1 LHFIR
6 VTGGNRLPNS
16 SDRTIFAMG
25 DLGKAVAIAFLAIA
39 AFIARPPPAKA
50 DDDGGIRLV
59 TQNMYVGSS
68 FAALSAA
75 QNPAQLL
82 AAVALI
88 YNNVLASKP
97 AERAAA
103 MAREIAQ
110 HRPDLVALQEAS
122 LLRTGNGG
130 PATTVRSDFVQL
142 LLDELAG
149 LGHRYRAVAIIPG
162 LDAQAPSALGFNVRI
177 TNQDA
182 ILVRGDP
189 SNELQVSNLQIEQ
202 FGIKLTVPTLLGPFS
217 DPRGWAAIDVKMHGR
232 SFRFVT
238 THLDSVVPAIRVAQA
253 KKLLLTAA
261 NTTLPVVMAGD
272 FNIAADT
279 GLDPSFPAYQA
290 IINAGFTDAWQSKR
304 APEPGFTA
312 HQAENLLNPTS
323 LLNHRVDLVLFRG
336 GFGIADISLIGN
348 QVADRTS
355 SGLWPSD
362 HAGIAATLRL
372 PSRQADN
379 R

>member
-1 LHFIR
+1 M
-6 VTGGNRLPNS
+6 PNS
-16 SDRTIFAMG
+16 IDRTTIAFG
-25 DLGKAVAIAFLAIA
+25 YLSKAAAIASLALAAAIA
-39 AFIARPPPAKA
+39 VLPPAKA

-68 FAALSAA
+68 NAALAAA
-75 QNPAQLL
+75 QTPQQLL
-82 AAVALI
+82 AAVATI
-88 YNNVLASKP
+88 YNNILASKP

-103 MAREIAQ
+103 MAREIAR
-110 HRPDLVALQEAS
+110 HHPDLIALQEAA
-122 LLRTGNGG
+122 LLRTGTGG
-130 PATTVRSDFVQL
+130 PATTVRVDFVQS

-149 LGHRYRAVAIIPG
+149 LGQPYRAVAIVPG
-162 LDAQAPSALGFNVRI
+162 LDAQAPSLLGFDVRL

-189 SNELQVSNLQIEQ
+189 SDEVQVSNLQIEQ

-217 DPRGWAAIDVKMHGR
+217 DTRGWAAIDVKLRGR

-253 KKLLLTAA
+253 NELLRTAA
-261 NTTLPVVMAGD
+261 NTNLPVVMAGD
-272 FNIAADT
+272 FNIAADS

-290 IINAGFTDAWQSKR
+290 IINAGFTEAWQSKR
-304 APEPGFTA
+304 APDPGFTCC
-312 HQAENLLNPTS
+312 QAENLLNPTS
-323 LLNHRVDLVLFRG
+323 LLNHRIDLVLARG
-336 GFGIADISLIGN
+336 GFAVADISLIGN
-348 QVADRTS
+348 QPADRTS

-362 HAGIAATLRL
+362 HAGVAATLRL
-372 PSRQADN
+372 PARQADN

>member
-1 LHFIR
+1 MPSPI
-6 VTGGNRLPNS
+6 NRPTIA
-16 SDRTIFAMG
+16 DRRTITTRTLFG
-25 DLGKAVAIAFLAIA
+25 DLGKAIAIACLSVA
-39 AFIARPPPAKA
+39 AFIAGPPPAMA

-75 QNPAQLL
+75 QTPQQLL
-82 AAVALI
+82 AAVATI
-88 YNNVLASKP
+88 YNNILATKP

-103 MAREIAQ
+103 MAREIAR
-110 HRPDLVALQEAS
+110 HRPDLVALQEAAM
-122 LLRTGNGG
+122 LRTGNGG
-130 PATTVRSDFVQL
+130 PATTVRADLLQS

-149 LGHRYRAVAIIPG
+149 LGQRYRAVAIVPG
-162 LDAQAPSALGFNVRI
+162 LDAQVPSALGFDVRVTI
-177 TNQDA
+177 QDA
-182 ILVRGDP
+182 ILVRAGSD
-189 SNELQVSNLQIEQ
+189 ELEVSNLQIEQ
-202 FGIKLTVPTLLGPFS
+202 FGIKLSAPTLVGPFT
-217 DPRGWAAIDVKMHGR
+217 DPRGWTAIDVKMRGHR
-232 SFRFVT
+232 FRFVT

-253 KKLLLTAA
+253 KELLLTAA
-261 NTTLPVVMAGD
+261 NTSLPVVMAGD

-304 APEPGFTA
+304 APDPGFTA

-323 LLNHRVDLVLFRG
+323 VLNHRIDLVLFRG
-336 GFGIADISLIGN
+336 AFGVAEINLIGD
-348 QVADRTS
+348 QPADRTP

-362 HAGIAATLRL
+362 HAGVAATLRL
-372 PSRQADN
+372 PARHADN